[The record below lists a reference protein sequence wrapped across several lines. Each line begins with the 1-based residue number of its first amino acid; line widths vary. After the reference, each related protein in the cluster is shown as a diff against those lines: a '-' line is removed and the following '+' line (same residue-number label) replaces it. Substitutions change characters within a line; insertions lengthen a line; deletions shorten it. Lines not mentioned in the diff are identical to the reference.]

1 MHNRIIIFGMTLP
14 AYGVIAVFGMAIV
27 TLLGIVTV
35 WCRKLSVESF
45 IKLEFVGGSAAI
57 IGAKLWD
64 MITNA
69 IEIQGYGISLD
80 SFMDSGLSFY
90 GGLIIGACSVFLT
103 SQMLHLDFGL
113 YAKNLIYL
121 VPLLHGIWK
130 IGCFMGGCCYGIP
143 YNGLGF
149 VIYPEGVKAPAGIEI
164 FPIQL
169 FESGIL
175 FIMTA
180 FFFVKG
186 RRKEWKY
193 PVLEYI
199 GSYSGIRF
207 CVEFFRWHNSK
218 WSISIAQIISL
229 VCMAAVMLCICMKER
244 TRAKRIKNEQQVE
257 NSISVADWNSDCS
270 IDRGY
275 RYERLDS

>member
-1 MHNRIIIFGMTLP
+1 MHNRISILGMTLP
-14 AYGVIAVFGMAIV
+14 AYGVIAVFGIAII

-35 WCRKLSVESF
+35 WRRKLNLESF
-45 IKLEFVGGSAAI
+45 IKLELVGGSAAI

-69 IEIQGYGISLD
+69 IEIQGYGLSLD

-90 GGLIIGACSVFLT
+90 GGLIIGACCVFLT
-103 SQMLHLDFGL
+103 SQILHLDFAL
-113 YAKNLIYL
+113 YARNLIYL

-143 YNGLGF
+143 YTGLGS
-149 VIYPEGVKAPAGIEI
+149 VIYLEGVKAPAGIEI

-169 FESGIL
+169 FEAGIS

-186 RRKEWKY
+186 RKKGWRY

-199 GSYSGIRF
+199 GCYSVIRF
-207 CVEFFRWHNSK
+207 FIELLRWHDSK
-218 WSISIAQIISL
+218 WSISIAQITSL
-229 VCMAAVMLCICMKER
+229 VCVATVMLCICLKER
-244 TRAKRIKNEQQVE
+244 MRAKRIKNEQ
-257 NSISVADWNSDCS
+257 
-270 IDRGY
+270 
-275 RYERLDS
+275 